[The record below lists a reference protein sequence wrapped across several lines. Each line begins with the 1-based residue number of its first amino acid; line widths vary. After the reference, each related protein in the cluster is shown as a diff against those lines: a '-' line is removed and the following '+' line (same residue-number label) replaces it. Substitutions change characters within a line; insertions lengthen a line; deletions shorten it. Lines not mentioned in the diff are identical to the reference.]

1 MKKSILVAG
10 GTGNLGGK
18 IVRALVGNGADVR
31 AIVRASSD
39 PEKVNQLK
47 QLGVQVIP
55 LDMSDKVALT
65 KACEGVSCVVSALAG
80 LEDVIVDTQK
90 ALLDAAVAAGVPR
103 FIPSDYSLDFTLL
116 PAGGNRNLD
125 FRRVFRTYIDAAP
138 IAATSIF
145 NGAFTDM
152 LTGQMP
158 LVLFNINKILAWG
171 NPDHSMPFTTIADT
185 AVYTAHVALDPS
197 TPRFLRIAGDQRSA
211 REMQAVAS
219 KVTGKAYGLL
229 LPGGLGLLGMII
241 KIARTIAPGK
251 QELYPAWQGMQYMH
265 NMLDERS
272 VLKEVDNNRYAGM
285 QWTTTTDVLTAY
297 LASNDKVS

>member
-1 MKKSILVAG
+1 MKKLILVAG

-18 IVRALVGNGADVR
+18 IVRALVEKGADVR

-39 PEKVNQLK
+39 LEKVNQLK

-65 KACEGVSCVVSALAG
+65 QACEGVSCVVSALAG

-219 KVTGKAYGLL
+219 EVTGKEYGLL
-229 LPGGLGLLGMII
+229 RPGGLGLLGMII

-272 VLKEVDNNRYAGM
+272 VLKQIDNDRYAGM
-285 QWTTTTDVLTAY
+285 QWTTTTDVLTAH